1 MHCINSQKSWRKS
14 WEENNG
20 HHRGFSL
27 ISHLALSFLMK
38 QDAKLVLSFSL
49 LNAGLPLVCTI
60 LEAHKWNNLVL
71 SVMAPQT
78 EVQYVLVM

>member
-1 MHCINSQKSWRKS
+1 
-14 WEENNG
+14 
-20 HHRGFSL
+20 
-27 ISHLALSFLMK
+27 MK